1 MKIFYYYVQ
10 VASMSLMKCTYK
22 LMYARYFIQYFATSF
37 CILAHTYG
45 AVVSILELLIFQHSL
60 NSTVVHHG
68 YDSPSGMTCD
78 RIGVMGVAKT
88 PSSVL
93 VNNKTATF
101 NVDKGVSR
109 NIQVLYKV
117 HLLILPLEVLIFLA
131 ISCFTAN
138 MHIY

>member
-1 MKIFYYYVQ
+1 
-10 VASMSLMKCTYK
+10 
-22 LMYARYFIQYFATSF
+22 MYARDFMQYFATFFLYSCTHIWNCCLDF
-37 CILAHTYG
+37 RA
-45 AVVSILELLIFQHSL
+45 LIFIFFQHSL

-68 YDSPSGMTCD
+68 YDSPSGMPCD

-93 VNNKTATF
+93 VNNNTATF

-109 NIQVLYKV
+109 NIQVSYKV